1 MDDWKNGMAY
11 ALGGAAVFLVG
22 NLLRELLEEM
32 EQEEELAHREN
43 VVCKDDAPEKKNS
56 LDGIADIVRHEAEAA
71 MAECQTDEERQ
82 AVASK
87 IEAAITELQSILKSK
102 GDAIA
107 EAVKK
112 QSEVSEM
119 QQESADG
126 IDHAANI
133 CRATAEVNSALDDVL
148 AYLKQRSA
156 CHTAL

>member
-1 MDDWKNGMAY
+1 
-11 ALGGAAVFLVG
+11 
-22 NLLRELLEEM
+22 
-32 EQEEELAHREN
+32 
-43 VVCKDDAPEKKNS
+43 
-56 LDGIADIVRHEAEAA
+56 

-82 AVASK
+82 AVARK
-87 IEAAITELQSILKSK
+87 IEAAITELQSILKNK

-112 QSEVSEM
+112 QDDGSEM
-119 QQESADG
+119 QQESSDG

-156 CHTAL
+156 CPTAYVPMPYSAHPTQNGSVCHHVRHRSCRAADSLHSKP

>member
-11 ALGGAAVFLVG
+11 ALGGAAVFLLG
-22 NLLRELLEEM
+22 TLFRELLEEL
-32 EQEEELAHREN
+32 EQEEESVHKEG
-43 VVCKDDAPEKKNS
+43 DAPEKKNS
-56 LDGIADIVRHEAEAA
+56 LDGVADMVRREAEAA

-87 IEAAITELQSILKSK
+87 IEAAITELQSILKRK

-112 QSEVSEM
+112 QAEVSEM

-126 IDHAANI
+126 IDHVANI
-133 CRATAEVNSALDDVL
+133 YRGIAEVNSALDDVL
-148 AYLKQRSA
+148 AYLKQRPA
-156 CHTAL
+156 CNIQ